1 MAAKK
6 PPQIPGYSNYQRLP
20 SMVLGF
26 HGCDRSVGEAVL
38 RGKVPHLEGST
49 NLYDWLGAGIYF
61 WENDP
66 RRAMEWAI
74 EAKSRPSISKGQI
87 RRPFVI
93 GAVIELGHCLNL
105 MSRHCIEELKVAH
118 QLLENVSKAGGV
130 PMPENKGGG
139 FRRFL
144 DRAVI
149 ETLHLSRGDAD
160 KEVPPYDTVRAAFR
174 EGDPAYAGA
183 GFEEK
188 NHIQIAVRDKA
199 RIKGYFRPFCD

>member
-6 PPQIPGYSNYQRLP
+6 LPQIPGYSNYQRLP

-26 HGCDRSVGEAVL
+26 HGCDASVGEAVL
-38 RGKVPHLEGST
+38 KGKVPHLATSANE
-49 NLYDWLGAGIYF
+49 YDWLGGGIYF

-74 EAKSRPSISKGQI
+74 AGMNNPGITKGKI
-87 RRPFVI
+87 TKPFVV

-118 QLLENVSKAGGV
+118 QLLVSASKAAGV
-130 PMPENKGGG
+130 PLPE
-139 FRRFL
+139 
-144 DRAVI
+144 
-149 ETLHLSRGDAD
+149 DAD
-160 KEVPPYDTVRAAFR
+160 KEVPAYDTVRAAFR
-174 EGDPAYAGA
+174 EGEPAYEGA

-199 RIKGYFRPFCD
+199 RIKGYFRPICD